1 MIIQCISI
9 ILLFVE
15 SIYVFYKW
23 QAKLH
28 AYLFLFC
35 IATLVNNLGY
45 LLEMAAH
52 TSESALFATQ
62 FCYLGKTLIP
72 LSFLLF
78 VVNFTNTKLPKQLFI
93 GLTVVHILIFLLVL
107 TCDYQHLYYKSY
119 YFTED
124 GLFPHN
130 VFEHGIVYWVFTVL
144 MFVYS
149 IYGVCILI
157 SAMRREKIREKR
169 IQSAYLIALVLVEFV
184 GYIVFLSNITNGYDT
199 TALGYMISTVLMYI
213 AIFRYN
219 LLDTLDLAKNYA
231 IDNLAEGII
240 VLGEKGEVLYY
251 NRPLREIY
259 PDLET
264 NQTAIIH
271 SLQEIIANDEIL
283 EANDRIYQPQIQQ
296 LYQDDIL
303 RGQIYVLNDVTENFR
318 YTMELKEQK
327 EIAEQANIS
336 KSRFLS
342 VVSHEIRTPMNAVIG
357 MTDLLLRE
365 PENLNP
371 TQMNYLRNIRSSGAS
386 LVMIINDI
394 LDLSKIE
401 AGKMEIVD
409 QPYRLREV
417 AEDVRMIIEN
427 RIENKPIK
435 LIFAIDEAIPDLL
448 VGDGLRLRQI
458 FINLLNNAVKF
469 TEKGTIRFSV
479 TIVEETSDG
488 YLLRFDVRDTGQGIR
503 QEDLHRLFEAFSQVD
518 LETNHSKEGT
528 GLGLTIS
535 SDFIAMMGGQLSV
548 ESEYGKGSD
557 FYFTIRQGLAP
568 DSEETLLEED
578 TPVET
583 RSFTAPSAHI
593 LIVDDTELNLVTIES
608 LLEPLG
614 MKIDTVTSGDQALS
628 MIAEKHYDLIFMD
641 YMMPYMDGVETTRRI
656 RKLSEPYY
664 QTLPII
670 VLSAD
675 LSEQTL
681 ELFQQAG
688 IQAYAEK
695 PVVYDT
701 LMSLLLT
708 WLPGER
714 IIFTD

>member
-1 MIIQCISI
+1 
-9 ILLFVE
+9 
-15 SIYVFYKW
+15 
-23 QAKLH
+23 
-28 AYLFLFC
+28 
-35 IATLVNNLGY
+35 
-45 LLEMAAH
+45 
-52 TSESALFATQ
+52 
-62 FCYLGKTLIP
+62 
-72 LSFLLF
+72 
-78 VVNFTNTKLPKQLFI
+78 
-93 GLTVVHILIFLLVL
+93 
-107 TCDYQHLYYKSY
+107 
-119 YFTED
+119 
-124 GLFPHN
+124 
-130 VFEHGIVYWVFTVL
+130 
-144 MFVYS
+144 
-149 IYGVCILI
+149 
-157 SAMRREKIREKR
+157 
-169 IQSAYLIALVLVEFV
+169 
-184 GYIVFLSNITNGYDT
+184 
-199 TALGYMISTVLMYI
+199 
-213 AIFRYN
+213 
-219 LLDTLDLAKNYA
+219 
-231 IDNLAEGII
+231 
-240 VLGEKGEVLYY
+240 
-251 NRPLREIY
+251 
-259 PDLET
+259 
-264 NQTAIIH
+264 
-271 SLQEIIANDEIL
+271 
-283 EANDRIYQPQIQQ
+283 
-296 LYQDDIL
+296 
-303 RGQIYVLNDVTENFR
+303 
-318 YTMELKEQK
+318 
-327 EIAEQANIS
+327 
-336 KSRFLS
+336 
-342 VVSHEIRTPMNAVIG
+342 
-357 MTDLLLRE
+357 
-365 PENLNP
+365 
-371 TQMNYLRNIRSSGAS
+371 
-386 LVMIINDI
+386 
-394 LDLSKIE
+394 
-401 AGKMEIVD
+401 
-409 QPYRLREV
+409 
-417 AEDVRMIIEN
+417 
-427 RIENKPIK
+427 
-435 LIFAIDEAIPDLL
+435 
-448 VGDGLRLRQI
+448 
-458 FINLLNNAVKF
+458 
-469 TEKGTIRFSV
+469 
-479 TIVEETSDG
+479 VEETSDG